1 MPATH
6 SRIKAQAM
14 APRIKTSERIVQ
26 NSLELFNQQ
35 GERSISTNHIAA
47 HMEISPGNLYYH
59 FPNKQAIIA
68 VLFSEY
74 EALVESFLR
83 PPQGRAATVE
93 DKRYYLQELL
103 DAMWRYRFLHR
114 DLEHLLDNDPELAA
128 RYRRFS
134 QRCLIQGTAIYA
146 GFVEAGIL
154 AMNKVQI
161 ESLTLNAW
169 IILTSWVRFLCTT
182 RENSSHLS
190 EQAIK
195 RGVYQV
201 LVLEAGFVTEQSR
214 EEIDALFEE
223 FYVPLGQA
231 LEEVQ

>member
-1 MPATH
+1 MQT
-6 SRIKAQAM
+6 
-14 APRIKTSERIVQ
+14 
-26 NSLELFNQQ
+26 SLELFNQQ
-35 GERSISTNHIAA
+35 GERSVSTNHIAA

-93 DKRYYLQELL
+93 DKRFYLQELL
-103 DAMWRYRFLHR
+103 TAMWRYRFLHR

-134 QRCLIQGTAIYA
+134 QRCLIQGSAIYE
-146 GFVEAGIL
+146 GFVDAGIL
-154 AMNKVQI
+154 CMDKVQI

-201 LVLEAGFVTEQSR
+201 LVLEGGYVTEQAR
-214 EEIDALFEE
+214 EAVDALYEE
-223 FYVPLGQA
+223 FYVPLAQA

>member
-1 MPATH
+1 M
-6 SRIKAQAM
+6 
-14 APRIKTSERIVQ
+14 Q

>member
-1 MPATH
+1 
-6 SRIKAQAM
+6 M

-74 EALVESFLR
+74 ETLVDSFLR
-83 PPQGRAATVE
+83 PPQGRGATVE
-93 DKRYYLQELL
+93 DKRYYLKELL
-103 DAMWRYRFLHR
+103 SAMWRYRFLHR
-114 DLEHLLDNDPELAA
+114 DLEHLLESDPDLAA

-134 QRCLIQGTAIYA
+134 QRCVIQGSAIYQ

-154 AMNKVQI
+154 KMDQVQI
-161 ESLTLNAW
+161 ESLTINAW

-182 RENSSHLS
+182 RENSNHLS

-201 LVLEAGFVTEQSR
+201 LVLEAGFVTDEAR
-214 EEIDALFEE
+214 HEVNTLFEE
-223 FYVPLGQA
+223 FYVPLAQA
-231 LEEVQ
+231 LEEKH

>member
-1 MPATH
+1 
-6 SRIKAQAM
+6 M

-59 FPNKQAIIA
+59 FPNKQAIIS

-74 EALVESFLR
+74 EALVDSFLR

-93 DKRYYLQELL
+93 DKRFYLKELL
-103 DAMWRYRFLHR
+103 SAMWGYRFLHR
-114 DLEHLLDNDPELAA
+114 DLEHLLDSDPELAA

-134 QRCLIQGTAIYA
+134 QRCVIQGAAIYE
-146 GFVEAGIL
+146 GFVAAGIL
-154 AMNKVQI
+154 KMDRVQI

-182 RENSSHLS
+182 RENSNHLS
-190 EQAIK
+190 EQAVK

-201 LVLEAGFVTEQSR
+201 LVLEAGFVTDESR
-214 EEIDALFEE
+214 DAVNALFDE
-223 FYVPLGQA
+223 FYVPLAQA
-231 LEEVQ
+231 LEDVK

>member
-134 QRCLIQGTAIYA
+134 QRCLIQGSAIYA
-146 GFVEAGIL
+146 GFVSAGIL
-154 AMNKVQI
+154 AMDKVQI

>member
-1 MPATH
+1 
-6 SRIKAQAM
+6 M

-59 FPNKQAIIA
+59 FPTKQAIIS

-74 EALVESFLR
+74 EALVDSFLR

-93 DKRYYLQELL
+93 DKRFYLKELL
-103 DAMWRYRFLHR
+103 SAMWGYRFLHR
-114 DLEHLLDNDPELAA
+114 DLEHLLDSDPELAA

-134 QRCLIQGTAIYA
+134 QRCVIQGAAIYE
-146 GFVEAGIL
+146 GFVAAGIL
-154 AMNKVQI
+154 KMDRVQI

-182 RENSSHLS
+182 RENSNHLS
-190 EQAIK
+190 EQAVK

-201 LVLEAGFVTEQSR
+201 LVLEAGFVTDESR
-214 EEIDALFEE
+214 DAVNALFDE
-223 FYVPLGQA
+223 FYVPLAQA
-231 LEEVQ
+231 LEDVK

>member
-1 MPATH
+1 
-6 SRIKAQAM
+6 M

-35 GERSISTNHIAA
+35 GERSVSTNHIAA

-74 EALVESFLR
+74 EALVDSFLR
-83 PPQGRAATVE
+83 PPQGRPATVE
-93 DKRYYLQELL
+93 DKRFYLKELL
-103 DAMWRYRFLHR
+103 SAMWRYRFLHR
-114 DLEHLLDNDPELAA
+114 DLEHLLDSDAELAA

-134 QRCLIQGTAIYA
+134 QRCVIQGAAIYE
-146 GFVEAGIL
+146 GFVAAGIL
-154 AMNKVQI
+154 KMDRVQI

-182 RENSSHLS
+182 NEKSTHLS
-190 EQAIK
+190 AEAIK

-201 LVLEAGFVTEQSR
+201 LVLEAGFVTPQAR
-214 EEIDALFEE
+214 EAVDALFKE
-223 FYVPLGQA
+223 FYVPLNQA
-231 LEEVQ
+231 LEEVK

>member
-1 MPATH
+1 
-6 SRIKAQAM
+6 
-14 APRIKTSERIVQ
+14 VQ

-59 FPNKQAIIA
+59 FPNKQAIIS

-74 EALVESFLR
+74 EALVDSFLR

-93 DKRYYLQELL
+93 DKRFYLKELL
-103 DAMWRYRFLHR
+103 SAMWGYRFLHR
-114 DLEHLLDNDPELAA
+114 DLEHLLDSDPELAA

-134 QRCLIQGTAIYA
+134 QRCVIQGAAIYE
-146 GFVEAGIL
+146 GFVAAGIL
-154 AMNKVQI
+154 KMDRVQI

-182 RENSSHLS
+182 RENSNHLS
-190 EQAIK
+190 EQAVK

-201 LVLEAGFVTEQSR
+201 LVLEAGFVTDESR
-214 EEIDALFEE
+214 DAVNALFDE
-223 FYVPLGQA
+223 FYVPLAQA
-231 LEEVQ
+231 LEDVK

>member
-146 GFVEAGIL
+146 GFVAAGIL
-154 AMNKVQI
+154 AMDKVQI

-201 LVLEAGFVTEQSR
+201 LVLEAGFVTDQSR
-214 EEIDALFEE
+214 DAVNALFEE
-223 FYVPLGQA
+223 FYVPLAQA